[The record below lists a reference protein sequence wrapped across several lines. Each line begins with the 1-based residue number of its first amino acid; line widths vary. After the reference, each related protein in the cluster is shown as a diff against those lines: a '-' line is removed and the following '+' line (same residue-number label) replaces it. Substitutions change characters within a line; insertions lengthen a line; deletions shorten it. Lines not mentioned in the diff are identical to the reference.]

1 MKNFLINIMIFLFFG
16 VAEGQSFISGTV
28 TNGRG
33 EPLTG
38 ANIYL
43 KNTYEGCTAD
53 GKGEFT
59 LETRL
64 TGSQVLMVS
73 FIGYVNYEEEIVLE
87 NTVQKFDIVLKES
100 SNSIDAAVISAGFF
114 EASDKKK
121 SVLLKPLDIVTT
133 ANAEGDIYGAVNT
146 LPGTQTVG
154 ETGRLFVRG
163 GASYET
169 KTFMDGMLVR
179 SPYTSGLPDIP
190 VRGRFSPF
198 LFNGMIFSTGGYS
211 AEYGQALSSALILN
225 TNALPEEDVTGIS
238 LLSVGCGASHTKRWE
253 NTSVTISSDYFNLAP
268 YFRIINHS
276 LDWVKEPESI
286 GGTIMFRQKIRKE
299 GMIKTFSSLNSSASS
314 LYYTDYNTG
323 TDDLIKLK
331 DKNFYFNT
339 TYNDMLNDRWMIKG
353 GIACT
358 YDGENLNVNS
368 ESINDIHKAYQ
379 SRLTLTNLLNDN
391 LSFKFGGEMLY
402 DHYMQ
407 LISSPVNDNNYDFG
421 YGNNILSV
429 FIETDIKAGSK
440 VAGRFGVRAEHSSL
454 LSEFTLAPRISLACK
469 TGKKSQVSFAWGVF
483 YQSPRDK
490 YLAYAYRPGSEKA
503 VHYILN
509 YQYRHEKRTF
519 RIEAYYKDYDNLVKY
534 VASDDPY
541 MYIYNS
547 INNAGSGYA
556 KGIDIFWRDMK
567 TLKNADY
574 WISYSFLD
582 TKRNYED
589 FPVSATPAFVS
600 DHNLS
605 VVFKYWISKL
615 SSQLSI
621 TYKYASGRPYY
632 NPNNPEFLAD
642 RTKAYQNLSIN
653 SSYLTQLFGKFTII
667 HFSVN
672 NLPGFDNVFG
682 YTYSSE
688 PGADDIFEA
697 HPVKPY
703 AKRTFILAMFISI
716 K

>member
-16 VAEGQSFISGTV
+16 AAECQSYISGTV
-28 TNGRG
+28 TNSRG

-43 KNTYEGCTAD
+43 KNTYEGCTA
-53 GKGEFT
+53 GEEGQFT

-64 TGSQVLMVS
+64 TGSQVLVVS
-73 FIGYVNYEEEIVLE
+73 FIGYINYEEEIRLD
-87 NTVQKFDIVLKES
+87 NSPLRFDVVLKES

-121 SVLLKPLDIVTT
+121 SVLLRPLDIVTT

-163 GASYET
+163 GASHET
-169 KTFMDGMLVR
+169 KTFMDGMLVQ

-238 LLSVGCGASHTKRWE
+238 LLSVGCGASHTKRWD
-253 NTSVTISSDYFNLAP
+253 NTSLTISSDYYNLTP

-276 LDWVKEPESI
+276 LDWIKEPESI
-286 GGTIMFRQKIRKE
+286 GGTIMFRQKVGEE
-299 GMIKTFSSLNSSASS
+299 GLIKTFSSMSHSASS
-314 LYYTDYNTG
+314 LYYPNYDTKSDN
-323 TDDLIKLK
+323 LIKLS
-331 DKNFYFNT
+331 DNNIYFNT

-358 YDGENLNVNS
+358 YESEDLDVDSDG
-368 ESINDIHKAYQ
+368 INDIHNVYQ
-379 SRLTLTNLLNDN
+379 GRLALTNVVNDN
-391 LSFKFGGEMLY
+391 LSFMFGGEMLY
-402 DHYMQ
+402 VSYRQ
-407 LISSPVNDNNYDFG
+407 LISSPTQDNNYDFG
-421 YGNNILSV
+421 YNNNISSV
-429 FIETDIKAGSK
+429 FIETDIRAGSRI
-440 VAGRFGVRAEHSSL
+440 AGRFGARAEHSSL
-454 LSEFTLAPRISLACK
+454 SGELTLAPRLSLACK
-469 TGKKSQVSFAWGVF
+469 TGKKSQVSIAWGMF
-483 YQSPRDK
+483 YQSPRDEFLV
-490 YLAYAYRPGSEKA
+490 YGYRPGSEKA

-509 YQYRHEKRTF
+509 YQYSHEKRTF

-534 VASDDPY
+534 EVSDSPD
-541 MYIYNS
+541 MHIYNS
-547 INNAGSGYA
+547 INNSGNGYA
-556 KGIDIFWRDMK
+556 KGIDIFWRDSK

-574 WISYSFLD
+574 WMSYSFID
-582 TKRNYED
+582 TKRHYED
-589 FPVSATPAFVS
+589 FPVPATPAFVS

-605 VVFKYWISKL
+605 LVFKYWISKL
-615 SSQLSI
+615 SSQLSM

-632 NPNNPEFLAD
+632 NPNNADFLGD
-642 RTKAYQNLSIN
+642 RTKAYHNLSIN
-653 SSYLTQLFGKFTII
+653 GSYLTQLFGKFTIV

-672 NLPGFDNVFG
+672 NLPGFDNIFG
-682 YTYSSE
+682 YEYSSE
-688 PGADDIFEA
+688 PGADSIFEA

-703 AKRTFILAMFISI
+703 AKRTFILAVFISI
-716 K
+716 T

>member
-1 MKNFLINIMIFLFFG
+1 MKYFLIIIITILFFAI
-16 VAEGQSFISGTV
+16 AEGQSFISGTV
-28 TNGRG
+28 TNSRG

-43 KNTYEGCTAD
+43 KNTYEGCTAG

-59 LETRL
+59 LETQL
-64 TGSQVLMVS
+64 TGCQVLVVS
-73 FIGYVNYEEEIVLE
+73 FIGYVNYEEEIVLD
-87 NTVQKFDIVLKES
+87 NTVQKPDIVLKEN

-146 LPGTQTVG
+146 LPGAQTVG

-163 GASYET
+163 GASHET
-169 KTFMDGMLVR
+169 KTFMDGMLVQ
-179 SPYTSGLPDIP
+179 SPYTSSLPDIP

-225 TNALPEEDVTGIS
+225 TNALPDEDVTSIS
-238 LLSVGCGASHTKRWE
+238 LLSVGCGISHTKRWE
-253 NTSVTISSDYFNLAP
+253 NSSVTVSSDYYNLTP
-268 YFRIINHS
+268 YFSFLKHN
-276 LDWVKEPESI
+276 LDWAEEPESI
-286 GGTIMFRQKIRKE
+286 GGTIMFRQKVRKE
-299 GMIKTFSSLNSSASS
+299 GMIKTFSSFNGSASS

-323 TDDLIKLK
+323 NDDLIKLK

-339 TYNDMLNDRWMIKG
+339 TYNDMLNDHWMIRG

-358 YDGENLNVNS
+358 YDSENHNVNS
-368 ESINDIHKAYQ
+368 DRINDIHKTYQ
-379 SRLTLTNLLNDN
+379 TRLTFTNLLSDN

-402 DHYMQ
+402 ADYRQ
-407 LISSPVNDNNYDFG
+407 PISSPVNDYNHDFG
-421 YGNNILSV
+421 YSNNISSV

-440 VAGRFGVRAEHSSL
+440 LAGRLGARAEHSLL
-454 LSEFTLAPRISLACK
+454 LSEFTVAPRFSLACK
-469 TGKKSQVSFAWGVF
+469 TSKKSHVSLAWGMF
-483 YQSPRDK
+483 YQSPRDE
-490 YLAYAYRPGSEKA
+490 YLVYGYRPGSEKA

-509 YQYRHEKRTF
+509 YQYSHENRTF
-519 RIEAYYKDYDNLVKY
+519 RIEAYYKDYDKLVRY
-534 VASDDPY
+534 EDSDDPY
-541 MYIYNS
+541 MHIYNN

-556 KGIDIFWRDMK
+556 KGIDIFWRDRK

-574 WISYSFLD
+574 WISYSFID
-582 TKRNYED
+582 TKRQYED
-589 FPVSATPAFVS
+589 FPVAASPSFVS

-605 VVFKYWISKL
+605 LVFKYWISKL
-615 SSQLSI
+615 NSQLSM
-621 TYKYASGRPYY
+621 TYKFASGRPYY
-632 NPNNPEFLAD
+632 NPNNSSFLED
-642 RTKAYQNLSIN
+642 RTKSYHNLSTNI
-653 SSYLTQLFGKFTII
+653 SYLTQLFGKFTIV

-682 YTYSSE
+682 YSYSNE
-688 PGADDIFEA
+688 PGANDIFEA

-703 AKRTFILAMFISI
+703 AKRTFILAVFISI
-716 K
+716 T